1 MYIYTKAYNIKR
13 GGKTEVTDFITL
25 FVHSHLYIETP
36 KYDINWQNFWKWAF
50 HKNFTSSFVSCWC
63 SADIIITMEP
73 RIMLFCRNFIHT
85 IIYIVRRML
94 SLYIHTHRPLNI
106 HIFTLFTLLFQW
118 NRLVSSFF
126 HFFLRRRYTKAMT
139 HQQIFPRS
147 MDLYFFYFII

>member
-1 MYIYTKAYNIKR
+1 MYVYNIKR
-13 GGKTEVTDFITL
+13 GGKTKVTDFITL

-73 RIMLFCRNFIHT
+73 RIMLFCRNFIHYT
-85 IIYIVRRML
+85 LIYIVRRML

-106 HIFTLFTLLFQW
+106 HILLYLLFYF
-118 NRLVSSFF
+118 NGIVSSLLFSI
-126 HFFLRRRYTKAMT
+126 FLRRRYTKAMT

-147 MDLYFFYFII
+147 MVIFFFSIL